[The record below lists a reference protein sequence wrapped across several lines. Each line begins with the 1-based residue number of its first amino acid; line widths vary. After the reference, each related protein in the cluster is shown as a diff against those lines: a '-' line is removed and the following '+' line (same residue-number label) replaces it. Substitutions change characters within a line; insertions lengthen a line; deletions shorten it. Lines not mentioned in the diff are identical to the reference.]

1 MREIEVR
8 ELPYL
13 PLGHQGENEAQRIV
27 WRGLADSWA
36 RLYGEGVF
44 ALTVLREGDS
54 APYPASLKSENGDV
68 IWTLSNADTAK
79 AGEGM
84 AELTYTVGGVIA
96 KSRTWRTVVE
106 PSLSANGTTKPPP
119 AYQSWVD
126 EVLQAA
132 ADAETAV
139 SKMPYVDETTGNWFK
154 WDATA
159 GAFADTGVAAT
170 GPQGEVG
177 PKGDTG
183 EQGPKGDTG
192 ATGPKGD
199 TGAPGAQGPKGET
212 GATGATG
219 PQGPKGE
226 TGPRGPQGEQGIQ
239 GETGPAGPQGPVG
252 PKGDTGD
259 TGPQGLKGDT
269 GETGPVGPTGPIG
282 HQGETGPAGPQG
294 ETGERGPKG
303 ETGDKGD
310 KGDAFTY
317 SDFTKEQLEGLRG
330 PQGIQGPKGEKGDT
344 GDTGPQ
350 GEKGDKGDTGETG
363 PRGPQGGQGIQ
374 GPTGPQGE
382 KGETG
387 AQGPKGAT
395 GDTGPQGPKGDTGS
409 GFKVLGYYDTAGAL
423 DEAKL
428 ATAQPGDAYGV
439 GTAEPY
445 DIYILNGTT
454 GKFINNGPLQGAKGD
469 KGDTGAQGPKGD
481 QGDVGPTG
489 SAGPTGP
496 QGEVGPQGP
505 TGPAG
510 ADGAKGAD
518 GAAGKDGVT
527 YIPSVSDAGVIS
539 WTNDGGK
546 TNPKSVSIKG
556 PKGDTGATG
565 ADGAAGP
572 QGPKG
577 DPGETGPQGPAG
589 ADGAA
594 GKDGVTFTPSM
605 SDDGDLSWTNDGG
618 KANPQTVNLKGP
630 KGDTG
635 TRGPAGAD
643 GAKGDTGPEGPRGLQ
658 GKTGPA
664 GADGKTPVKGTDYFT
679 PADVNEIAAEA
690 AKKVDISG
698 KLDKTGDG
706 SNVTAAFTA
715 AETRTNIA
723 TGEKLSVLLGKI
735 AKWLGDLKALAFKDK
750 VAKTDLAND
759 VQTSLD
765 KADSALQS
773 APVTSVNG
781 ATGEVKGTFYV
792 TVTQGDNY
800 NITADKTAM
809 EVYKAYAAGYAVYA
823 ITKFPETDVPFVLP
837 LVSAVNMRDMIL
849 LGFAALGSLSPEA
862 APNYPVVVY
871 NGANKKWTTW
881 FGTLAT
887 PVDIPS
893 ELKNPYSLNIK
904 IGDTTTSYDGSA
916 TKTVK
921 IPEGWPTMRKV
932 TLPVT
937 GWNSSTKQQ
946 SVTVTGV
953 LADGTKQRVFC
964 SPVDESYDSVWNV
977 CYVQCVGHGA
987 DSLTFQ
993 CDEIPTAAIEVFVS
1007 VQPVNFTS

>member
-1 MREIEVR
+1 MVIENAYALEEIK
-8 ELPYL
+8 
-13 PLGHQGENEAQRIV
+13 LGRRGENQARKV
-27 WRGLADSWA
+27 VFDVLGKWREG
-36 RLYGEGVF
+36 YGEGV
-44 ALTVLREGDS
+44 ASLIVQRNGD
-54 APYPASLKSENGDV
+54 AQPYPV
-68 IWTLSNADTAK
+68 TLTEEDGALVWLVSSADTAV
-79 AGEGM
+79 AGEGA
-84 AELTYTVGGVIA
+84 AELRYTVGDTIV
-96 KSRTWRTVVE
+96 KSQIYKTRVRETLEDSGET
-106 PSLSANGTTKPPP
+106 PPP

-139 SKMPYVDETTGNWFK
+139 SKMPYVDSTTGHWFK
-154 WDATA
+154 WDAA
-159 GAFADTGVAAT
+159 QNAFADTGVAAT

-183 EQGPKGDTG
+183 EQGPKGETG

-199 TGAPGAQGPKGET
+199 TGATGAQGPKGET

-219 PQGPKGE
+219 AQGPKGE
-226 TGPRGPQGEQGIQ
+226 TGARGPQGEQGIQ
-239 GETGPAGPQGPVG
+239 GEIGPAGPQGPVG

-259 TGPQGLKGDT
+259 TGPQGLKGET

-282 HQGETGPAGPQG
+282 PQGETGPAGPQG

-382 KGETG
+382 KGDTG

-409 GFKVLGYYDTAGAL
+409 GFKVLGYYDTAGEL

-489 SAGPTGP
+489 PAGPTGP

-527 YIPSVSDAGVIS
+527 YTPSVSDAGVIS

-589 ADGAA
+589 ADGDKGADGAA

-635 TRGPAGAD
+635 ARGPAGAD
-643 GAKGDTGPEGPRGLQ
+643 GAKGDTGPQGPKGATGPEGPRGPQ
-658 GKTGPA
+658 GETGPA

-679 PADVNEIAAEA
+679 PTDVNEIAAEA

-706 SNVTAAFTA
+706 SNVTAAFTVA
-715 AETRTNIA
+715 STRINIA
-723 TGEKLSVLLGKI
+723 TGEKLSVLFGKI
-735 AKWLGDLKALAFKDK
+735 ARWFADLGSLAFKSTVSK
-750 VAKTDLAND
+750 ADLASD
-759 VQTSLD
+759 VQASLG

-773 APVTSVNG
+773 APVTSVNSKTG
-781 ATGEVKGTFYV
+781 AVNLAKGDVGLGNVDNVKQYSASNPPPYPVTSVNGKTGKVTINVPTVPSTTKLLKGNGSGGVVAASRGSDYIASGNIVKQTLV
-792 TVTQGDNY
+792 ASETTPTEN
-800 NITADKTAM
+800 
-809 EVYKAYAAGYAVYA
+809 YA
-823 ITKFPETDVPFVLP
+823 I
-837 LVSAVNMRDMIL
+837 NW
-849 LGFAALGSLSPEA
+849 
-862 APNYPVVVY
+862 VY
-871 NGANKKWTTW
+871 G
-881 FGTLAT
+881 
-887 PVDIPS
+887 
-893 ELKNPYSLNIK
+893 
-904 IGDTTTSYDGSA
+904 
-916 TKTVK
+916 
-921 IPEGWPTMRKV
+921 
-932 TLPVT
+932 
-937 GWNSSTKQQ
+937 
-946 SVTVTGV
+946 
-953 LADGTKQRVFC
+953 
-964 SPVDESYDSVWNV
+964 
-977 CYVQCVGHGA
+977 
-987 DSLTFQ
+987 
-993 CDEIPTAAIEVFVS
+993 
-1007 VQPVNFTS
+1007 

>member
-1 MREIEVR
+1 MVIENAYALEEIK
-8 ELPYL
+8 
-13 PLGHQGENEAQRIV
+13 LGRRGENQ
-27 WRGLADSWA
+27 A
-36 RLYGEGVF
+36 RKVVF
-44 ALTVLREGDS
+44 DVLGKWREGYGDGVAS
-54 APYPASLKSENGDV
+54 LIVQRNGDAQPYPVTVTEDDG
-68 IWTLSNADTAK
+68 TLVWLVSSVDTAV
-79 AGEGM
+79 AGEGA
-84 AELTYTVGGVIA
+84 AELRYTVGDTIV
-96 KSRTWRTVVE
+96 KSQIYKTRVRETLEDSGET
-106 PSLSANGTTKPPP
+106 PPP
-119 AYQSWVD
+119 AFQSWVD

-183 EQGPKGDTG
+183 AQGPKGDTG
-192 ATGPKGD
+192 AAGPKGD
-199 TGAPGAQGPKGET
+199 TGATGAQGPKGET

-219 PQGPKGE
+219 PQGP
-226 TGPRGPQGEQGIQ
+226 TGPIGPQGE
-239 GETGPAGPQGPVG
+239 TGQ
-252 PKGDTGD
+252 
-259 TGPQGLKGDT
+259 
-269 GETGPVGPTGPIG
+269 
-282 HQGETGPAGPQG
+282 AGPQG

-363 PRGPQGGQGIQ
+363 PRGPQGDQGIQ

-382 KGETG
+382 KGDTG

-489 SAGPTGP
+489 PAGPTGP

-518 GAAGKDGVT
+518 G
-527 YIPSVSDAGVIS
+527 
-539 WTNDGGK
+539 
-546 TNPKSVSIKG
+546 
-556 PKGDTGATG
+556 
-565 ADGAAGP
+565 
-572 QGPKG
+572 
-577 DPGETGPQGPAG
+577 
-589 ADGAA
+589 
-594 GKDGVTFTPSM
+594 VTFTPSM
-605 SDDGDLSWTNDGG
+605 SDDGDLSWSNDGG
-618 KANPQTVNLKGP
+618 KANPQTVNLKGQ

-635 TRGPAGAD
+635 ARGPAGAD
-643 GAKGDTGPEGPRGLQ
+643 GVKGDTGPEGPRGPQ
-658 GKTGPA
+658 GETGPA
-664 GADGKTPVKGTDYFT
+664 GADGKTPVKGADYFT
-679 PADVNEIAAEA
+679 PTDVNEIAAEA
-690 AKKVDISG
+690 AKKVDISD

-715 AETRTNIA
+715 ASTRINIT

-750 VAKTDLAND
+750 VAKTDLADD
-759 VQTSLD
+759 VQTSLG

-773 APVTSVNG
+773 YTETDPTVPEWAKAATKPSYTASEVGALPNTTVIPSVPSTTSLLKGNGSGGIVAATRGSDYIASGNIVKQTLVNVE
-781 ATGEVKGTFYV
+781 TTPTE
-792 TVTQGDNY
+792 N
-800 NITADKTAM
+800 
-809 EVYKAYAAGYAVYA
+809 YA
-823 ITKFPETDVPFVLP
+823 I
-837 LVSAVNMRDMIL
+837 NW
-849 LGFAALGSLSPEA
+849 
-862 APNYPVVVY
+862 VY
-871 NGANKKWTTW
+871 
-881 FGTLAT
+881 
-887 PVDIPS
+887 S
-893 ELKNPYSLNIK
+893 
-904 IGDTTTSYDGSA
+904 
-916 TKTVK
+916 
-921 IPEGWPTMRKV
+921 
-932 TLPVT
+932 
-937 GWNSSTKQQ
+937 
-946 SVTVTGV
+946 
-953 LADGTKQRVFC
+953 
-964 SPVDESYDSVWNV
+964 
-977 CYVQCVGHGA
+977 
-987 DSLTFQ
+987 
-993 CDEIPTAAIEVFVS
+993 
-1007 VQPVNFTS
+1007 